1 MLMLLFVSETILIL
15 AGATYTNKALPE
27 DLAAT
32 GHLKSVQTIYQ
43 ALSDRPKGPKS
54 PYYIQISGASALA
67 VNELADKSRVPGSSS
82 NIIYND
88 LTDLESIKSLIKQ
101 YPIRAIDNFMFSAA
115 ENLSVKTALVVS
127 PMIYGLGRGP
137 VNQRSIQIPS
147 LVNATSKRQ
156 KGLQVGPGE
165 SRWSNIH
172 VADLSRI
179 FLRLVEKAV
188 EGNED
193 GDTWGANGLYFTGVG
208 ELVSHS
214 CESEFVFLCVL
225 THLTQSFGEIS
236 RRVAAAAHDLH
247 LIPSREVDQIGGD
260 EADEL
265 LPHGSVLFGTNARSG
280 AQRAEKVLGWQPEND
295 SLELEIPRVLAREA
309 QELGLQGKVLFPSCK
324 SAVAG
329 R

>member
-1 MLMLLFVSETILIL
+1 MLMSSFVSETILIL
-15 AGATYTNKALPE
+15 TGATDINETLPE
-27 DLAAT
+27 DLATT

-67 VNELADKSRVPGSSS
+67 VNELADKSRVPGSAS

-88 LTDLESIKSLIKQ
+88 LTDLESIKSLINQ
-101 YPIRAIDNFMFSAA
+101 YPNRAVDNFMFSAA
-115 ENLSVKTALVVS
+115 ENSSVKTALVVP

-147 LVNATSKRQ
+147 LVNATLKRQ
-156 KGLQVGPGE
+156 RGLQVGPGE

-179 FLRLVEKAV
+179 FLHLVEKAV

-193 GDTWGANGLYFTGVG
+193 GNVWGAKGLYFTGVG
-208 ELVSHS
+208 ELVSYF
-214 CESEFVFLCVL
+214 CESEFVFLCIL
-225 THLTQSFGEIS
+225 THFTQSFGEIS
-236 RRVAAAAHDLH
+236 RRVTAAAHDLH
-247 LIPSREVDQIGGD
+247 LIPNREVDQIGGD

-265 LPHGSVLFGTNARSG
+265 LPHGSVLFGTNAGSG
-280 AQRAEKVLGWQPEND
+280 AQRAERVLGWQPEND
-295 SLELEIPRVLAREA
+295 SLELKIPRAVAREA
-309 QELGLQGKVLFPSCK
+309 QSLRLQARGPVSKM
-324 SAVAG
+324 
-329 R
+329 